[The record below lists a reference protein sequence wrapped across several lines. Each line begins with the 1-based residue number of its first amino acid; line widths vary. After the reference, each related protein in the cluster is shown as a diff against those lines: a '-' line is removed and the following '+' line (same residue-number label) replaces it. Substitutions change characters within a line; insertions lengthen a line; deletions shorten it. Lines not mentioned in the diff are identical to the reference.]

1 LLVTNGALVA
11 ALLLGTLL
19 PSVNYWALGL
29 LVLTAPIES
38 WLRRSRRSM

>member
-1 LLVTNGALVA
+1 V
-11 ALLLGTLL
+11 ALLLGTLFQA
-19 PSVNYWALGL
+19 VNYWALLL